1 MGEVIKSKH
10 SQLFVAVA
18 AAEVIKVTRLCPVDF
33 PDGQASEI
41 DISDYDDWGQF
52 VAGCKQT
59 GGTGIEIIYGSVGH
73 EKLEKPH
80 GTGDVVNWIVTATE
94 GVTKPSAAAGKIT
107 PPDKG
112 RSTAAFPCKR
122 CGTSS
127 ASCAHLSEGGRAQVR
142 AAAMDALLRLV
153 RRLCAPVMAA
163 SVRGIGGVA
172 SAGAVGYPLIYPHR
186 LMD

>member
-112 RSTAAFPCKR
+112 RSTAAFPCK
-122 CGTSS
+122 
-127 ASCAHLSEGGRAQVR
+127 
-142 AAAMDALLRLV
+142 
-153 RRLCAPVMAA
+153 
-163 SVRGIGGVA
+163 
-172 SAGAVGYPLIYPHR
+172 
-186 LMD
+186 

>member
-41 DISDYDDWGQF
+41 DICDYDDWGQF

-127 ASCAHLSEGGRAQVR
+127 ASCAHLSGGGGGGHRYGPPPWMLFCGLSEGFA
-142 AAAMDALLRLV
+142 RL
-153 RRLCAPVMAA
+153 
-163 SVRGIGGVA
+163 
-172 SAGAVGYPLIYPHR
+172 
-186 LMD
+186 